1 MLIIDCPNCGPRSEE
16 ELTWG
21 GQAGI
26 ERATE
31 PQKADDATWTD
42 YLFFRSNPKG
52 IQFEQWC
59 CSGGCGRWF
68 KVARHTVTHAIL
80 GVWPYHINPD
90 LSAIETAGR
99 KNDK

>member
-1 MLIIDCPNCGPRSEE
+1 MLIIDCPHCGPRSEE

-26 ERATE
+26 VRPAE
-31 PQKADDATWTD
+31 PSIADDATWTD

-68 KVARHTVTHAIL
+68 KVARHTVTHEIL
-80 GVWPYHINPD
+80 DTWPYDVDPD
-90 LSAIETAGR
+90 LKAVIGAAG
-99 KNDK
+99 KGGK